1 MEEIEII
8 GLDGEVT
15 KIGNFQEEMIE
26 ENKWN
31 FLNPKLCTNLR
42 DAINSSTV
50 FLYDPKYLAQYNL
63 SCAVMDRLDTCISK
77 LEQYG
82 DYPESEEELL
92 SFMMF
97 SCMVVDAVQEI
108 IMELTGCKREDL
120 LSGTNEDYKFF
131 GDIYK
136 KSEIYNPNVEMPVD
150 DKFFEYLR
158 SLMFAHPFETS
169 RAKFLKP
176 KEKQYS
182 PWVIVNNAISGLL
195 GAKDLVGV
203 RIYSN
208 QSENIIDLHFPFSTL
223 KSYIA
228 SRYERIQKATEWV
241 KEQIRI
247 TEENW
252 KKVKVNRFQDAIDVF
267 KEIKGILISRY
278 EDASSSQEAIECL
291 ECENSIEKK

>member
-15 KIGNFQEEMIE
+15 KIGNFQEEIIE

-120 LSGTNEDYKFF
+120 LSGTNEDYKFGF
-131 GDIYK
+131 TAPSYHGA
-136 KSEIYNPNVEMPVD
+136 SGSPVFN
-150 DKFFEYLR
+150 KYGKL
-158 SLMFAHPFETS
+158 
-169 RAKFLKP
+169 
-176 KEKQYS
+176 
-182 PWVIVNNAISGLL
+182 VGIVNSGIDSSQGFNYAIKAECLL
-195 GAKDLVGV
+195 KLL
-203 RIYSN
+203 N
-208 QSENIIDLHFPFSTL
+208 QAI
-223 KSYIA
+223 
-228 SRYERIQKATEWV
+228 
-241 KEQIRI
+241 I
-247 TEENW
+247 TE
-252 KKVKVNRFQDAIDVF
+252 
-267 KEIKGILISRY
+267 
-278 EDASSSQEAIECL
+278 
-291 ECENSIEKK
+291 